1 MLEICP
7 LFFYLLPDVAIFYR
21 SIPLCII
28 IHHLL
33 HCLFLDK
40 LQALPLAHCF
50 NILSTDAWT
59 CPRFTDTVLCSG
71 FCAVPFTNLFIFSML
86 LVCLD
91 FFPFWFPCCK
101 QEPPQLYSEM
111 LCIYSI
117 AEILFMILQR
127 WPRNGLGSAAAL
139 LVWRAS
145 ICFYLAYTS
154 PARTCSVWQN
164 TAMWLRVIKSI
175 KALTSCNLI
184 FHFVHIHK
192 CLIEL
197 KLNTK
202 KFERPNLYILFSL
215 YRSDVISQRNYKT
228 LLLRKC
234 PIDLFKLC
242 CHILEVLVMSIPSI

>member
-1 MLEICP
+1 MLP
-7 LFFYLLPDVAIFYR
+7 FSNHQFLFALLSIIYSTAGFWISYGRYLLHIVLPSSAPMPEL
-21 SIPLCII
+21 SPG
-28 IHHLL
+28 
-33 HCLFLDK
+33 
-40 LQALPLAHCF
+40 LQVPCCAQD
-50 NILSTDAWT
+50 S
-59 CPRFTDTVLCSG
+59 VLCLLPIS
-71 FCAVPFTNLFIFSML
+71 IFSVL
-86 LVCLD
+86 LVYLD
-91 FFPFWFPCCK
+91 FFPFWFPCSE
-101 QEPPQLYSEM
+101 QELQLYSEM

-127 WPRNGLGSAAAL
+127 WPRNGLGSAAAW

-228 LLLRKC
+228 PLLRKC
-234 PIDLFKLC
+234 STDLFKLC
-242 CHILEVLVMSIPSI
+242 CHILEVLVTSIPSI